1 MCAYNFPDHVNI
13 SDQAKSLIQGTIN
26 LDPKKRLTLDEILN
40 HAFFN
45 MGNSI
50 PKSLPIYT
58 LSCPPSSN
66 YIKQFFGNS
75 NINIMGKTQ
84 SLARFDNT
92 KLVYDK

>member
-1 MCAYNFPDHVNI
+1 
-13 SDQAKSLIQGTIN
+13 
-26 LDPKKRLTLDEILN
+26 
-40 HAFFN
+40 

-50 PKSLPIYT
+50 PKSLPTYT